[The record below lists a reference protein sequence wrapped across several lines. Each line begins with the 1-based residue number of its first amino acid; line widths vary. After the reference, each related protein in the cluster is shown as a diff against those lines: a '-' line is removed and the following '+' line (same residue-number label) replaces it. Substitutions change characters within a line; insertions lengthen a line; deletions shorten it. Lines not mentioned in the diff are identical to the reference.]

1 MALVVDSRF
10 KLNFKIGSAV
20 HNLPI
25 YEDYSEF
32 YNGMYFPLKVTTG
45 DRYVPITPTQS
56 ELTINA
62 GTIKDGKKYYFLT
75 RAFTNNYSLSGGG
88 FFKYISGQSNSM
100 DLTNI
105 ISVTVPIP
113 ETHRFKVTFKQKV
126 AMSFNAYKHG
136 YRAESQYQY
145 VVKHNGNV
153 LIDTGMRNLLDGWF
167 RQYETSQA
175 SESGMRSVAKW
186 MELGTLEM
194 DLEAGNNVFQL
205 WGAMQEGNNKHAAMF
220 VEPFL
225 VEVQYI

>member
-1 MALVVDSRF
+1 
-10 KLNFKIGSAV
+10 
-20 HNLPI
+20 
-25 YEDYSEF
+25 
-32 YNGMYFPLKVTTG
+32 
-45 DRYVPITPTQS
+45 
-56 ELTINA
+56 
-62 GTIKDGKKYYFLT
+62 
-75 RAFTNNYSLSGGG
+75 
-88 FFKYISGQSNSM
+88 M

-153 LIDTGMRNLLDGWF
+153 LIDTGMRNLLDSWF
-167 RQYETSQA
+167 RQYETSNA

-194 DLEAGNNVFQL
+194 DLEAGNNVLQL
-205 WGAMQEGNNKHAAMF
+205 WGAMQEGNNKHSAMF